1 MGGGG
6 RNKLYTNSSKRTLN
20 PMDKYRKKL
29 KLKEKEKVDEFF
41 NQQNKIKNQ
50 NKKNA
55 LLEEEKLELEKP
67 PVL

>member
-29 KLKEKEKVDEFF
+29 KMKEKEKVHD
-41 NQQNKIKNQ
+41 I
-50 NKKNA
+50 
-55 LLEEEKLELEKP
+55 
-67 PVL
+67 